1 MRILVALV
9 VGATAILGGCA
20 ETPKPSAM
28 TGAIPQQDWILIA
41 PPDNTVTVA
50 FLDTFEY
57 LPGHRDRFPGHT
69 NGLGEQDRRSL
80 ESLFEQVAAEPS
92 PEGRL
97 RLVTEVSALTSSVRV
112 DSLAPGPRVQVGPY
126 LRIDPHRAGQVDRRA
141 DPEVRRLRR
150 HAARA
155 LPMAA
160 ARPELPVEPLRA
172 GRRDGEPRLG
182 LTRHPGPRSVA
193 AEVCA
198 GRISPGPASSAAR
211 S

>member
-57 LPGHRDRFPGHT
+57 LPGHRDPFPGHT

-97 RLVTEVSALTSSVRV
+97 RLVTEVSALTEEPIERWRQVRV
-112 DSLAPGPRVQVGPY
+112 FRSAHTCESTRTELVKLTAEQTRKFGAYAGMPREHFQWPLLARSFQWSRCVPAGVTASLASG
-126 LRIDPHRAGQVDRRA
+126 
-141 DPEVRRLRR
+141 
-150 HAARA
+150 
-155 LPMAA
+155 
-160 ARPELPVEPLRA
+160 
-172 GRRDGEPRLG
+172 
-182 LTRHPGPRSVA
+182 
-193 AEVCA
+193 
-198 GRISPGPASSAAR
+198 
-211 S
+211 